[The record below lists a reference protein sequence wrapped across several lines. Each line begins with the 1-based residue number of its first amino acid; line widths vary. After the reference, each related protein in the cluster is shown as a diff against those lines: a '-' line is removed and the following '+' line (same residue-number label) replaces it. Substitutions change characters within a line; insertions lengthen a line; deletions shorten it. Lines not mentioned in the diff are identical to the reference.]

1 MAKLEQEPA
10 KWVEV
15 TEKNAK
21 DIIDIKHS
29 IDTIKNNH
37 LHHIEADMCKQS
49 KAIEKMDNRIWWV
62 LGILVV
68 STVIGMLKNG
78 L

>member
-1 MAKLEQEPA
+1 MDINEQVDEN
-10 KWVEV
+10 
-15 TEKNAK
+15 TR
-21 DIIDIKHS
+21 DISDIKHS

-49 KAIEKMDNRIWWV
+49 KLIEKMDSRIWWV
-62 LGILVV
+62 LGILVI
-68 STVIGMLKNG
+68 STVIGMVKNG

>member
-1 MAKLEQEPA
+1 M
-10 KWVEV
+10 
-15 TEKNAK
+15 
-21 DIIDIKHS
+21 DINKQVDENTRDISDIKHS

-49 KAIEKMDNRIWWV
+49 KLIEKMDNRIWWV
-62 LGILVV
+62 LGILVI
-68 STVIGMLKNG
+68 STVIGMVKNG

>member
-1 MAKLEQEPA
+1 M
-10 KWVEV
+10 
-15 TEKNAK
+15 
-21 DIIDIKHS
+21 DINKQVDENTRDISDIKHS

-49 KAIEKMDNRIWWV
+49 KLIEKMDSRIWWV
-62 LGILVV
+62 LGILVI
-68 STVIGMLKNG
+68 STVIGMVKNG

>member
-1 MAKLEQEPA
+1 M
-10 KWVEV
+10 
-15 TEKNAK
+15 
-21 DIIDIKHS
+21 DINKQVDENTRDISDIKHS

-49 KAIEKMDNRIWWV
+49 KLIEKMDSRIWWV
-62 LGILVV
+62 LGILVM
-68 STVIGMLKNG
+68 STVIGMVKNG

>member
-1 MAKLEQEPA
+1 M
-10 KWVEV
+10 
-15 TEKNAK
+15 
-21 DIIDIKHS
+21 DINKQVDENTRDISDIKYS

-49 KAIEKMDNRIWWV
+49 KLIEKMDSRIWWV
-62 LGILVV
+62 LGILVI
-68 STVIGMLKNG
+68 STVIGMVKNG

>member
-1 MAKLEQEPA
+1 MDNQQQEPA

-15 TEKNAK
+15 TEKNAR
-21 DIIDIKHS
+21 DIVDIKHS

-49 KAIEKMDNRIWWV
+49 KLIEKMDSRIWWV
-62 LGILVV
+62 LGILVI
-68 STVIGMLKNG
+68 STVIGMVKNG